1 VQSEPGVLLFCVAHI
16 ANNQPLREGNNLKV
30 LSFIYEEKMKFVV
43 ILSLNVDI

>member
-1 VQSEPGVLLFCVAHI
+1 VQSEPGVLLFGVAHI

-30 LSFIYEEKMKFVV
+30 LTFIYEDKMKFVV